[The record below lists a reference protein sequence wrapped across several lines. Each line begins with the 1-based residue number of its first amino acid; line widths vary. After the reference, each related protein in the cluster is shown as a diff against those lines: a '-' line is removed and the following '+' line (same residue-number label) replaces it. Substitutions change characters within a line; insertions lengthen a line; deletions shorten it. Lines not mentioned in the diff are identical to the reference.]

1 MAEPRAHET
10 EAWEGAQE
18 EHVDTLKQLKP
29 RKPSSDFF
37 DWFEEAAQNN
47 IEAAEQ
53 LNRLCSDFTNV
64 DGMVAQLH
72 ELEHRG
78 DGIVH
83 SIYNKLN
90 NVFMPPLDREDIIAI
105 ASALDDVMD
114 YIHQAADAMSIY
126 NIQKPTEVACKL
138 AGVIVACTK
147 EVAKQLPKLRQRRAM
162 TRVEEGVIELHR
174 LENQADTLLREGV
187 KDLFHNPHELI
198 EVIAWTRIYETMEL
212 VTDKC
217 EDIADVLRGLV
228 IKHA

>member
-1 MAEPRAHET
+1 MAKPRAHET
-10 EAWEGAQE
+10 EAWERAQE
-18 EHVDTLKQLKP
+18 ERVDTLKQLKP
-29 RKPSSDFF
+29 RKRNSDFF
-37 DWFEEAAQNN
+37 YWFEEAAQNN
-47 IEAAEQ
+47 IDAAEQ
-53 LNRLCSDFTNV
+53 LVRLCSDFTNV

-126 NIQKPTEVACKL
+126 NIKKPTDVACKL
-138 AGVIVACTK
+138 ATVIVACTK

-162 TRVEEGVIELHR
+162 SRVEEGVIELHR

-198 EVIAWTRIYETMEL
+198 EVIAWSRIYETMEQ